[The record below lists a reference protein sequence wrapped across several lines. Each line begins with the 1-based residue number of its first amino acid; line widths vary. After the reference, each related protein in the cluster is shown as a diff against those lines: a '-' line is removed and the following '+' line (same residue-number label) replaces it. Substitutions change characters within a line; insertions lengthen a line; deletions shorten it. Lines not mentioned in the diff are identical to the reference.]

1 MFAVGIERPLLDE
14 AALVVGQADGCG
26 VEIGLDEPEASLAA
40 AAGDPGLVDEG
51 EEAIGVVRVPD
62 IRPAEA

>member
-1 MFAVGIERPLLDE
+1 M
-14 AALVVGQADGCG
+14 

-51 EEAIGVVRVPD
+51 EEAVGVDRIPD
-62 IRPAEA
+62 IRPAKA